1 MREIFDQLEF
11 KLFSYEEDSEAVV
24 DMHRCA
30 ETLEGAWFDAANSC
44 RLHAKLVTKVPGSTW
59 VVTYNNIIF
68 AHADLIKNANNEA
81 VILAW
86 RIHTDYHYPQVARK
100 LLEGLKNQAAIRNC
114 SGMIIF
120 GDNEEVISDLAML
133 GCSPDREYS
142 YVRASECEKGIVLEH
157 EKIEIHPDDINNY
170 DLQPFLGPP
179 LPPAYITYRA
189 VMAAE
194 QGLFHYRRPAL
205 FKIGFNNKEYV
216 SSFDGREWHVFRKG
230 NFKADKE
237 AIGSLI
243 MTIASIQPARI
254 LLTSQAI
261 EAAEIIP
268 ASDGVLYDYFL
279 EL

>member
-1 MREIFDQLEF
+1 
-11 KLFSYEEDSEAVV
+11 
-24 DMHRCA
+24 
-30 ETLEGAWFDAANSC
+30 
-44 RLHAKLVTKVPGSTW
+44 
-59 VVTYNNIIF
+59 
-68 AHADLIKNANNEA
+68 
-81 VILAW
+81 
-86 RIHTDYHYPQVARK
+86 
-100 LLEGLKNQAAIRNC
+100 
-114 SGMIIF
+114 
-120 GDNEEVISDLAML
+120 
-133 GCSPDREYS
+133 
-142 YVRASECEKGIVLEH
+142 
-157 EKIEIHPDDINNY
+157 
-170 DLQPFLGPP
+170 
-179 LPPAYITYRA
+179 
-189 VMAAE
+189 MAAE